1 MAETD
6 AELEIRANKAAQSL
20 MGEVAWPT
28 VIYGLTVSA
37 GYFTTIALAATRII
51 PSSVAFIL
59 VAVFCYLNYTV
70 VHDAA
75 HKSINGKNRSL
86 RWLNEMLGHLCA
98 LPYMM
103 SFLAHRREH
112 FTHHQNTNIP
122 NKDPDLPMAANG
134 IFNMAYLL
142 LTSPIK
148 KVLFY
153 FENYGKIAGRKEK
166 ATVVIEVAFGFAWR
180 IVFAVLAGWK
190 LALLLFIGATI
201 LGTLVLQGLFAW
213 IVHRSFDRTG
223 RYHDTST
230 IIFPRGFDT
239 LMTSLWIFQNYH
251 AVHHLFPR
259 VPFYRYRQLFREI
272 EDVMQAKGAPIY
284 RIGDKTK
291 KPKMPSLNPL
301 RRPTH

>member
-1 MAETD
+1 MPETD
-6 AELEIRANKAAQSL
+6 AQLEKRANKAAQAL

-28 VIYGLTVSA
+28 VIYGLIVST
-37 GYFTTIALAATRII
+37 GYFTTIALAGMRII
-51 PSSVAFIL
+51 PASIAFIL
-59 VAVFCYLNYTV
+59 VAIFSYLNYTV

-75 HKSINGKNRSL
+75 HKSINGKNKSL
-86 RWLNEMLGHLCA
+86 RWLNEMMGHLCA

-112 FTHHQNTNIP
+112 FSHHQNTNIP
-122 NKDPDLPMAANG
+122 DKDPDLEMSAHG
-134 IFNMAYLL
+134 FVRMFFFILS
-142 LTSPIK
+142 SPLK

-153 FENYGKIAGRKEK
+153 FKNYGELADRKEK
-166 ATVVIEVAFGFAWR
+166 ATVIFEVAFGFVWR
-180 IVFAVLAGWK
+180 IAFAVLVDWR
-190 LALLLFIGATI
+190 LALLLFLGATL
-201 LGTLVLQGLFAW
+201 LGTVVLQGLFAW

-230 IIFPRGFDT
+230 IIFPKGFDT
-239 LMTSLWIFQNYH
+239 LMTSLWVFQNYH

-284 RIGDKTK
+284 RVGDKTEQSK
-291 KPKMPSLNPL
+291 FPSLNPV
-301 RRPTH
+301 RH